1 MLAQIDSA
9 IETDVE
15 ESEDDFEELLG
26 QLDATELAQLSEIID
41 NDNAFM

>member
-15 ESEDDFEELLG
+15 ESEDDLEELLG